1 MTAVDPAQDDKP
13 REYICQYGDRAFRY
27 HLCYL
32 SGHNKASIKVHVHPN
47 GQVQVDAPE
56 GTGLQAIKA
65 AVQRRARWIL
75 KHLDDIEER
84 TRYVKP
90 RQWVS
95 GESQLYLGRRY
106 VLKVIND
113 PDQRQVTC
121 KLIGG
126 QLRVQGKD
134 LSSERTQKAVS
145 QWYRHKAWEVF
156 ERRLQLMVDALPWT
170 HTIPPWR
177 IMEMQT
183 QWGSCS
189 PEGAVLLNPHLVK
202 APTRAIDYVLLH
214 ELCHLEEH
222 NHSPRF
228 YGLMNRF
235 MPEWRSIKEQ
245 LDGRAEL
252 LLGESETKTFP
263 KKHQFLRVHKS

>member
-1 MTAVDPAQDDKP
+1 MTAVPPSQEEQAP
-13 REYICQYGDRAFRY
+13 VHVIRYGEREFQYQIR
-27 HLCYL
+27 YL
-32 SGHNKASIKVHVHPN
+32 SHCPRASIKVHVHPN
-47 GQVQVDAPE
+47 GQVQVDAPDNVPLPE
-56 GTGLQAIKA
+56 IKT
-65 AVQRRARWIL
+65 AVQRRARWVL

-84 TRYVKP
+84 NRGVLP
-90 RQWVS
+90 REWIS

-113 PDQRQVTC
+113 PKPRKVTC

-134 LSSERTQKAVS
+134 MGSEPVQKAVRE
-145 QWYRHKAWEVF
+145 WYRERARDVF
-156 ERRLQLMVDALPWT
+156 QRRLERMAEKLPWIKT
-170 HTIPPWR
+170 VPPLR

-189 PEGAVLLNPHLVK
+189 PGGTIFLNPNLVK
-202 APTRAIDYVLLH
+202 APTRAIDYVILH

-228 YGLMNRF
+228 YGLLDRF
-235 MPEWRSIKEQ
+235 MPEWRVVKEG
-245 LDGRAEL
+245 LDRQAEL
-252 LLGESETKTFP
+252 LLRQP
-263 KKHQFLRVHKS
+263 MVD

>member
-1 MTAVDPAQDDKP
+1 MTAVMSRSDEDPA
-13 REYICQYGDRAFRY
+13 RYLVRYGDREFQYR
-27 HLCYL
+27 L
-32 SGHNKASIKVHVHPN
+32 STLAEGKKSVIRVHVHPN
-47 GQVQVDAPE
+47 GEVEVEAPE
-56 GTGLQAIKA
+56 SAPISEIKA
-65 AVQRRARWIL
+65 AVQHRARWVL

-84 TRYVKP
+84 TRHIQP

-113 PDQRQVTC
+113 PDQRKVTC

-134 LSSERTQKAVS
+134 LRPERTQGAVKE
-145 QWYRHKAWEVF
+145 WYRNRAREVF
-156 ERRLQLMVDALPWT
+156 QRRLDLMAEKVPWVKAT
-170 HTIPPWR
+170 PPWR
-177 IMEMQT
+177 IIEMQT
-183 QWGSCS
+183 QWGSCT

-202 APTRAIDYVLLH
+202 APTKAIDYVILH

-228 YGLMNRF
+228 YGLLDRF
-235 MPEWRSIKEQ
+235 MPEWRGVKER
-245 LDGRAEL
+245 LDSQAEQVL
-252 LLGESETKTFP
+252 NAL
-263 KKHQFLRVHKS
+263 

>member
-1 MTAVDPAQDDKP
+1 MTSVESRQDEQP
-13 REYICQYGDRAFRY
+13 LEYMARYGDRAFRY

-32 SGHNKASIKVHVHPN
+32 SGHKRASIKVHVHPN

-56 GTGLQAIKA
+56 GAGLPAIKA

-84 TRYVKP
+84 TRYVQP

-106 VLKVIND
+106 VLKVIDD
-113 PDQRQVTC
+113 PDQRRVTC

-134 LSSERTQKAVS
+134 LSPERTQKTVS
-145 QWYRHKAWEVF
+145 QWYRDKARDVF
-156 ERRLQLMVDALPWT
+156 ERRLKLMVEALPWT
-170 HTIPPWR
+170 KTVPPWR
-177 IMEMQT
+177 IVEMQT

-189 PEGAVLLNPHLVK
+189 PEGTVLLNPHLIK

-214 ELCHLEEH
+214 ELCHLQEH
-222 NHSPRF
+222 NHSQRF
-228 YGLMNRF
+228 YGLLDRF
-235 MPEWRSIKEQ
+235 MPEWRSLKER
-245 LDGRAEL
+245 LDGKADL
-252 LLGESETKTFP
+252 LLDESKT
-263 KKHQFLRVHKS
+263 

>member
-1 MTAVDPAQDDKP
+1 MMAAIEPEQDTAPK
-13 REYICQYGDRAFRY
+13 EYRCQYGDRAFRY

-32 SGHNKASIKVHVHPN
+32 PGHTKAAIKVHVHPN
-47 GQVQVDAPE
+47 GKVQVNAPE
-56 GTGLQAIKA
+56 GAGLPAIKT

-84 TRYVKP
+84 TRDVQP
-90 RQWVS
+90 RQWIS

-106 VLKVIND
+106 VLKVLND
-113 PDQRQVTC
+113 PDQRRVTC

-126 QLRVQGKD
+126 QLRVQGKE
-134 LSSERTQKAVS
+134 LSPERTQKAVN
-145 QWYRHKAWEVF
+145 QWYRDKARDVF
-156 ERRLQLMVDALPWT
+156 ERRLKLMVDALPWT
-170 HTIPPWR
+170 SDLPDWR

-202 APTRAIDYVLLH
+202 APTRAIDYVILH
-214 ELCHLEEH
+214 ELCHLQEH

-228 YGLMNRF
+228 YGLLDRF
-235 MPEWRSIKEQ
+235 MPEWRAVKEH
-245 LDGRAEL
+245 LDGSAEFIINP
-252 LLGESETKTFP
+252 S
-263 KKHQFLRVHKS
+263 R